1 MRRRAQSGMGG
12 RTKGDAKEEEANIL
26 FDALLHIVLC
36 VPLPL
41 PLSRWQPNMI
51 GSHLRNSP
59 FLHRHAVCSPP
70 ITNFSPKFTEPL
82 NRRCMQQPRTTVVDL
97 RLFPIISWAFRA
109 QSITLQFAK
118 SFSPEKACLFLK
130 QITANMSGKK
140 QCERMKM
147 TEQETLR
154 LRA

>member
-1 MRRRAQSGMGG
+1 MRRRAQRGMGG

-26 FDALLHIVLC
+26 LDALLHIVLC

-70 ITNFSPKFTEPL
+70 INNFSPKFTEPL
-82 NRRCMQQPRTTVVDL
+82 NRRCMQQLRTTVVDL
-97 RLFPIISWAFRA
+97 LHRPHSHLLCMLGPSPFPHHILVGCSKNFIAVRSV
-109 QSITLQFAK
+109 IYPT
-118 SFSPEKACLFLK
+118 KAYSN
-130 QITANMSGKK
+130 Q
-140 QCERMKM
+140 
-147 TEQETLR
+147 
-154 LRA
+154 